1 MQLVCLEIFYISSQ
15 RVMNGSSIPQFALT
29 NQPILYVYCK
39 ENIDVDKI
47 VGDQPYLTLYLF

>member
-1 MQLVCLEIFYISSQ
+1 MD
-15 RVMNGSSIPQFALT
+15 RQFL

-47 VGDQPYLTLYLF
+47 VGDQPYLTFYLF